1 MIAYPMEILVSKS
14 ELVQASVLVLS
25 VLYACELILETNVH
39 LTYIIYKLRIDPV
52 HLVDVRESVAA
63 EVYVRGRNLCIKIW
77 DMRFIRKSEILHVSK
92 EKHTLPLL
100 SIAE

>member
-25 VLYACELILETNVH
+25 ILYACELILETDVH

-52 HLVDVRESVAA
+52 HLVNIGESVAA
-63 EVYVRGRNLCIKIW
+63 EIHI
-77 DMRFIRKSEILHVSK
+77 
-92 EKHTLPLL
+92 
-100 SIAE
+100 

>member
-1 MIAYPMEILVSKS
+1 MIAHPMKILVSKS

-52 HLVDVRESVAA
+52 HLVDVRETITA
-63 EVYVRGRNLCIKIW
+63 EIYIGLIDEICIYSL
-77 DMRFIRKSEILHVSK
+77 RKAKVLDITE

-100 SIAE
+100 TIAEREPR